1 MFYAVCFFCS
11 LLYLKF
17 LNLNLKFGVNAR
29 RNLSIVSIHVW
40 EFLGDSFNV
49 KKGGV
54 FKILENWK
62 ILGCWKLKYEGNNQL
77 ANTSVSDSPSPQQSA
92 SELVSGLIGCNDLY
106 TLYNPFFFHSQI
118 NPISP
123 RTDRE
128 RERKR
133 ETAPL
138 NTLQWQILLTVT
150 RKGFFRDN
158 TSQV

>member
-1 MFYAVCFFCS
+1 MLFVFFCS

-92 SELVSGLIGCNDLY
+92 SELVSGLIGCNDFY

-128 RERKR
+128 RERL
-133 ETAPL
+133 PP
-138 NTLQWQILLTVT
+138 
-150 RKGFFRDN
+150 
-158 TSQV
+158 

>member
-1 MFYAVCFFCS
+1 MFYAVFFCS
-11 LLYLKF
+11 LLFLKF

-29 RNLSIVSIHVW
+29 LNLSIVSIHVW

-77 ANTSVSDSPSPQQSA
+77 ANTSVSDSPPPQQSA

-138 NTLQWQILLTVT
+138 NTIQWQSLLTVT

-158 TSQV
+158 TSKV

>member
-1 MFYAVCFFCS
+1 MKSTAS
-11 LLYLKF
+11 EPG

-40 EFLGDSFNV
+40 EFLGDSFDV

-138 NTLQWQILLTVT
+138 NTLQWQSLLTVT

>member
-1 MFYAVCFFCS
+1 MFYAVFFCS
-11 LLYLKF
+11 LLFLKF

-29 RNLSIVSIHVW
+29 LNLSIVSIHVW
-40 EFLGDSFNV
+40 EFLGDSFDV

-77 ANTSVSDSPSPQQSA
+77 ANTSVSDSPLPQQSA

-138 NTLQWQILLTVT
+138 NTLQWQSLLTVT

-158 TSQV
+158 TSKV

>member
-1 MFYAVCFFCS
+1 MFYAVFFCS
-11 LLYLKF
+11 LLFLKF

-29 RNLSIVSIHVW
+29 LNLSIVSIHVW

-138 NTLQWQILLTVT
+138 NTIQWQSLLTVT

-158 TSQV
+158 TSKV